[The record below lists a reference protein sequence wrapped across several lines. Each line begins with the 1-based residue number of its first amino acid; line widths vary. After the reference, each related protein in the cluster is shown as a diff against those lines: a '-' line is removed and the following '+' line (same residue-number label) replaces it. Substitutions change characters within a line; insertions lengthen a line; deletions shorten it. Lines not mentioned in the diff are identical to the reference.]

1 MTQRLRI
8 VYLIDSLCDSEG
20 TTVMH
25 VRRLSRL
32 LNRHE
37 FTSRVV
43 AMCDEPGDSRGSGLT
58 CPVDAL
64 GYKPGHPFA
73 IVRARLRLQRL
84 LRTQPCDVVTVYDR
98 VARMTGL
105 PVVHSVH
112 RGICVVNTRDMGH
125 GMTPDDLE
133 RLRRANEAAHRFVTT
148 SSAVAARLMR
158 QEKVFRDWI
167 DIIPPATTIVPYPAR
182 TPESMQS
189 AKHSFGLSQEQRV
202 ILLDDALGPAT
213 DRTCFLEAVKHLSPH
228 HPHARFVLMGKGPL
242 EIRNALTSEAQRM
255 GIADHLLFVD
265 DPGMRNTWMLAADAG
280 ITVSHYEGAAD
291 ALLRF
296 MAAGLPVVTTATGD
310 NPETVHHGLT
320 GYVVEPCE
328 ADALAMRLHLLLAG
342 GDLARE
348 FGDAARQSVEEEFS
362 DELEAKR
369 YSDYYRAIVWSQIS
383 DQ

>member
-1 MTQRLRI
+1 M
-8 VYLIDSLCDSEG
+8 DG
-20 TTVMH
+20 
-25 VRRLSRL
+25 
-32 LNRHE
+32 
-37 FTSRVV
+37 
-43 AMCDEPGDSRGSGLT
+43 
-58 CPVDAL
+58 L
-64 GYKPGHPFA
+64 GYTEGRPLA
-73 IVRARLRLQRL
+73 IIRARLRLQRL

-105 PVVHSVH
+105 PIVHSVH
-112 RGICVVNTRDMGH
+112 KGICVANTRDMGH
-125 GMTPDDLE
+125 GMTSADLE

-167 DIIPPATTIVPYPAR
+167 DIIPPATTIVPFPPR
-182 TPESMQS
+182 TPESTLT
-189 AKHSFGLSQEQRV
+189 AKHSFGLSQAQRV
-202 ILLDDALGPAT
+202 ILLDNAFSAST
-213 DRTCFLEAVKHLSPH
+213 DYICFLEAVKHLSPH
-228 HPHARFVLMGKGPL
+228 HPHARFVLLGKGSAD
-242 EIRNALTSEAQRM
+242 IRNDLLSEAQRM
-255 GIADHLLFVD
+255 GIADHLIVVD

-280 ITVSHYEGAAD
+280 IAVSHYEGAAD

-296 MAAGLPVVTTATGD
+296 MSAGLPVVATATGD

-348 FGDAARQSVEEEFS
+348 FGDAARKSVEDEFS

-383 DQ
+383 EQ